1 MVTRD
6 ILNSHPVATLRK
18 EISKTNVKGY
28 SKMKK
33 NEVIEL
39 MMKTPERFA
48 HITMKGKQP
57 RKKAEPKKTGFKTK
71 RPESPKPKKK
81 AEPALSSSFEDW
93 FKSRRAKELMKKSIK
108 KGKKRASVKE
118 IESILEGLL

>member
-1 MVTRD
+1 MVSRE
-6 ILNSHPVATLRK
+6 ILNSHPVATLKK

-71 RPESPKPKKK
+71 RPESPKPKPK
-81 AEPALSSSFEDW
+81 PLSRSFED
-93 FKSRRAKELMKKSIK
+93 FYKARRSKELMKRSVA
-108 KGKKRASVKE
+108 KGKTRARVKE
-118 IESILEGLL
+118 VEDLLEGLL

>member
-1 MVTRD
+1 MVSRD
-6 ILNSHPVATLRK
+6 ILNSHPVATLKK

-33 NEVIEL
+33 GEIIEL

-57 RKKAEPKKTGFKTK
+57 RKKAEPKKKEE
-71 RPESPKPKKK
+71 PKK

>member
-1 MVTRD
+1 MVTHD
-6 ILNSHPVATLRK
+6 ILNSHSVATLKK

-57 RKKAEPKKTGFKTK
+57 RKKAEPKKKTGFKTK
-71 RPESPKPKKK
+71 IPESPKPKVKTK
-81 AEPALSSSFEDW
+81 E
-93 FKSRRAKELMKKSIK
+93 RRAKELMRRSIK
-108 KGKKRASVKE
+108 KSKSRASAKE
-118 IESILEGLL
+118 VESILEGLL

>member
-1 MVTRD
+1 MVSRE
-6 ILNSHPVATLRK
+6 ILNSHPVATLKK

-57 RKKAEPKKTGFKTK
+57 RKKAEPKKAEPKKTGFKTK
-71 RPESPKPKKK
+71 RPESPKPK
-81 AEPALSSSFEDW
+81 PLSRSFED
-93 FKSRRAKELMKKSIK
+93 FYKARRSKELMKRSVA
-108 KGKKRASVKE
+108 KGKSRARVKE
-118 IESILEGLL
+118 VEDLLEGLL